1 MKRIIKNLTLLICL
15 YMAVLSCGKDNSINS
30 SSSLVGTWKYS
41 EDELLFNG
49 KSTSHTVI
57 YKEDL
62 DWTITFTEDGVMIDN
77 GYTGNYIYSPKSNT
91 LTDIYYEGGKEY
103 RDEEYLKVLSPS
115 EFVMSYGRDENDIS
129 DNYHN
134 YHEYFETYKGF
145 EVYRFKDHGK
155 YYYEY
160 LKNGKSIDCWPLGD
174 YDDSYEGQREYYDEQ
189 LMHFKRID

>member
-1 MKRIIKNLTLLICL
+1 MNLTKRLSGLV
-15 YMAVLSCGKDNSINS
+15 MAAIVAITFCSCEKDGTESGSASGI
-30 SSSLVGTWKYS
+30 VGTWKYS

-62 DWTITFTEDGVMIDN
+62 DWTITFTKDGVMIDN
-77 GYTGNYIYSPKSNT
+77 GYTGKYIYSPESNT

-115 EFVMSYGRDENDIS
+115 EFVMSYGLCEHDLSEYDKN
-129 DNYHN
+129 NYVG
-134 YHEYFETYKGF
+134 TYKGINI
-145 EVYRFKDHGK
+145 YRDDGD
-155 YYYEY
+155 YYYH
-160 LKNGKSIDCWPLGD
+160 KDGKWICCDPIGD